1 MAHMVAGRIG
11 CRAIRDILTARNYKD
26 TPPVHIKLPEMR
38 EIAEKAL
45 LIVSISAFDPYRQ

>member
-1 MAHMVAGRIG
+1 MVAGRIG

-38 EIAEKAL
+38 EIAEKRC
-45 LIVSISAFDPYRQ
+45 SS